1 MENLEKCGDG
11 VYKSASGY
19 YILNKQD
26 NQYRFLPN
34 EKEFDSQQLLDQ
46 INTLNILNEKK
57 MMSYKE
63 FIKLVDETYQQF
75 NWRYGQTVMNVL
87 HGVWPLKYNQLVSTS
102 KDCYYDDSIT
112 TITLN
117 ILKNGWSDEKIY

>member
-1 MENLEKCGDG
+1 MENLEKCLDG
-11 VYKSASGY
+11 VYKSPNGY
-19 YILNKQD
+19 YVLNKQD

-63 FIKLVDETYQQF
+63 FVKLVDQTHQQF
-75 NWRYGQTVMNVL
+75 NWRYGQTIMNVL
-87 HGVWPLKYNQLVSTS
+87 HGVWPLKYNQIVNTH
-102 KDCYYDDSIT
+102 KDCYYDDSISYMVM
-112 TITLN
+112 N
-117 ILKNGWSDEKIY
+117 ILKTEWPNDHS